1 LLNPVAVMV
10 AAVIVLTIGCINTI
24 RILRGSLGTLKS
36 IRRVNDRYNDYDKA
50 GSYPRYDVFH
60 PHKLLRIKLD

>member
-1 LLNPVAVMV
+1 MLNPVAVMV

-50 GSYPRYDVFH
+50 NSYPRYDVFH
-60 PHKLLRIKLD
+60 PHELLRVKLD